1 MEPVHGYGSTKH
13 PGKSADNA
21 MNENET
27 VDLAKYTKS
36 SSSLSSYSSATYETS
51 LRTIPPVQAPDIQV
65 MERPGDIAHDR
76 IPAFVFESKSS
87 TPTAWSAISN
97 ESLFSIQIGTHSF
110 SRDQFL
116 TMSEDKFDEL
126 FKSGELRKSAELI
139 WSRLHTE
146 SPIGKLNERS
156 EFDMGKK
163 YEEKDEI
170 LKDSPNENFDQLKH
184 GVPHV
189 EGSRDPSTNYSQQ
202 SDGSGISC
210 QPLAFPK

>member
-13 PGKSADNA
+13 PGEGADNS
-21 MNENET
+21 MKEDET
-27 VDLAKYTKS
+27 VDSAKHSKS
-36 SSSLSSYSSATYETS
+36 SSSLSSYSSATYESS
-51 LRTIPPVQAPDIQV
+51 LQTASPVQAPDIQV
-65 MERPGDIAHDR
+65 MERPGDVAHDR
-76 IPAFVFESKSS
+76 IPASVFESKPS
-87 TPTAWSAISN
+87 TPTAWSAVSD

-139 WSRLHTE
+139 WSRLHNE
-146 SPIGKLNERS
+146 SPFRKLHDTNKL
-156 EFDMGKK
+156 DMEKK
-163 YEEKDEI
+163 CEEKDEI
-170 LKDSPNENFDQLKH
+170 LKESTNENFDQPKN
-184 GVPHV
+184 GVPQV

-202 SDGSGISC
+202 SDERGIGC